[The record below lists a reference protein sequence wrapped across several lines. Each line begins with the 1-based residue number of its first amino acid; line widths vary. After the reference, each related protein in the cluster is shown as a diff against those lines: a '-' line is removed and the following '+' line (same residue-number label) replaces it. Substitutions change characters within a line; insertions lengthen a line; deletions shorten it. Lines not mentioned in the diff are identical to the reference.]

1 MKSLFLEG
9 KRWDSDDINMVTID
23 GVCYSR
29 KKKFFEPYIVI
40 IAKDGNRWKLYK
52 DYNFTVPQLRQT
64 LQDWSVGFYKKDIDN
79 FILLDNLYLLNMDN
93 VRYLYLKSDMKRL
106 YWIEAGFGDGS
117 FVELY
122 RGNDLKY
129 ATKLIETFEQKQ
141 REYFVDKL
149 NNKGQLL

>member
-9 KRWDSDDINMVTID
+9 KRWNTEDINMVTID

-29 KKKFFEPYIVI
+29 KKRFLEPYIVI
-40 IAKDGNRWKLYK
+40 IAKHGNRWKLYK
-52 DYNFTVPQLRQT
+52 DYNFTVPHLRQT
-64 LQDWSVGFYKKDIDN
+64 LHNWSIGFYKKDMNN
-79 FILLDNLYLLNMDN
+79 FLLLDNLYLLNMDN

-106 YWIEAGFGDGS
+106 YWLEAEFRDGS
-117 FVELY
+117 FEEIY

-141 REYFVDKL
+141 REYFIEKQKS
-149 NNKGQLL
+149 KGQSL